1 MHEGRHANSD
11 RELSPRARERRDSML
26 PELLAEVR
34 RVRRR
39 RTVARAASIS
49 SALAL
54 LAGVLALALLRVPGF
69 SGDRPVA
76 KLTTP
81 LSPPEARGAQAQDRR
96 VQIEIIRSSPDILER
111 YAIRDP
117 SIVRVEYINTEQA
130 LALLESGGER
140 YSIVE
145 IAGRVEFQPVAKR

>member
-1 MHEGRHANSD
+1 MHEGRHAHSD